1 MPGQARHQETS
12 KQVTADMTNTPI
24 TVGFIGLGAMGGP
37 MARNVLSGGF
47 RLIVN
52 DIRHEAASAHLAQG
66 AIWAD
71 TPREVAAQ
79 SDVVLTCLPSVDAV
93 GQVATGPDGVLSGLA
108 EGHPHFE
115 MSTNSP
121 KAVARLH
128 AAYLEKGVHFLDA
141 PVTGG
146 AIGAQKGRLTIFVG
160 GDKPSFDRFG
170 SVLKTIGDR
179 LIHVGPS
186 GTGIVT
192 KLVNNCAGQTLN
204 LVLAEIFALGLKAGA
219 APLPLWEALRS
230 GASGRRRT
238 FDVMIDE
245 FLPARYAPPNA
256 TLSIYHKDMMLATE
270 LARDLNVPMR
280 FANLALGEYT
290 EAMARNLADKDGRIA
305 MTLALERVGVTVA
318 EDPEA
323 IEEILRRDPPAA
335 SDSKRGA
342 ERTP

>member
-1 MPGQARHQETS
+1 
-12 KQVTADMTNTPI
+12 MTDPLP

-37 MARNVLSGGF
+37 MALNILAAGF
-47 RLIVN
+47 PMVVN
-52 DIRHEAASAHLAQG
+52 DVRRTAAAAHVQHG
-66 AIWAD
+66 AAWAD
-71 TPREVAAQ
+71 CPREVAEQ

-93 GQVATGPDGVLSGLA
+93 ETVSAGADGVLAGLHA
-108 EGHPHFE
+108 GQAHFE
-115 MSTNSP
+115 LSTNAP
-121 KAVARLH
+121 AMVARLH
-128 AAYLEKGVHFLDA
+128 AAYAEKGVHFLDA
-141 PVTGG
+141 PITGG
-146 AIGAQKGRLTIFVG
+146 AIGAQKARLTIFVG
-160 GDKPSFDRFG
+160 GDKASYERFAP
-170 SVLKTIGDR
+170 VLRAVGDR

-219 APLPLWEALRS
+219 EPLALWEALRS

-245 FLPARYAPPNA
+245 YLPAHFSPPNA
-256 TLSIYHKDMMLATE
+256 ALSIYHKDMMLATE
-270 LARDLNVPMR
+270 LARDLHVPMR

-290 EAMARNLADKDGRIA
+290 EAMARGLKDMDGRIA
-305 MTLALERVGVTVA
+305 MTFPLERLGLAVK

-323 IEEILRRDPPAA
+323 IAEILRRDPPAA

-342 ERTP
+342 

>member
-1 MPGQARHQETS
+1 M
-12 KQVTADMTNTPI
+12 TANMTTPSI

-37 MARNVLSGGF
+37 MARNILSAGF

-52 DIRHEAASAHLAQG
+52 DIRKDAASGHLDQG
-66 AIWAD
+66 AVWAD
-71 TPREVAAQ
+71 TPRQIAEQ
-79 SDVVLTCLPSVDAV
+79 SDVVLTCLPSVEAIEN
-93 GQVATGPDGVLSGLA
+93 VATGPDGILPGLRA
-108 EGHPHFE
+108 GQPHFE

-121 KAVARLH
+121 KLVAKLH
-128 AAYLEKGVHFLDA
+128 AAYLVKGVHFLDA
-141 PVTGG
+141 PITGG
-146 AIGAQKGRLTIFVG
+146 AIGAQKAKLTIFVG
-160 GDKPSFDRFG
+160 GDQPSFERFAP
-170 SVLKTIGDR
+170 VLRAMGDR

-245 FLPARYAPPNA
+245 FLPAHFSPPNA
-256 TLSIYHKDMMLATE
+256 ALSIYYKDMMLATE
-270 LARDLNVPMR
+270 LARDLNVPLR

-290 EAMARNLADKDGRIA
+290 EAVARNLTDKDGRIA
-305 MTLALERVGVTVA
+305 MTLPLERVGVKVA

-323 IEEILRRDPPAA
+323 IAEILRRDPPAA
-335 SDSKRGA
+335 SDSKRGT
-342 ERTP
+342 ERAGT